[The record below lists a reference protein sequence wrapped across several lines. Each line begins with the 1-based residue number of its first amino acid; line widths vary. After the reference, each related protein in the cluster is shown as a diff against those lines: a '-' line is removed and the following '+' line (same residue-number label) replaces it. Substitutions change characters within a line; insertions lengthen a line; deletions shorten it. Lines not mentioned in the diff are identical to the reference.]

1 MEIDKIFSLA
11 KEYSSKFLTM
21 GIIEKSTKVTP
32 TPGEI
37 ELKPKE
43 GSYVGDNIDG
53 KPHGEGVMTYSDDS
67 FYDG

>member
-11 KEYSSKFLTM
+11 KEYTSNFLTM

-32 TPGEI
+32 TPKNI
-37 ELKPKE
+37 ETKPID

-53 KPHGEGVMTYSDDS
+53 KPHGEGTMTYSD
-67 FYDG
+67 